1 MAACAAMILAAV
13 GISNPSYLPQQW
25 HTFLLTSLLL
35 IANSVLASMP
45 TRFLGKLN
53 QIGASLNFISV
64 VVFCITVPIADI
76 NTPKINTASR
86 VWGEF
91 RNGTEWPDGFAVLMS
106 FLTVIFTISG
116 FDVPFHLC
124 EECSNANVAAPRA
137 IFLTSTLGGLLGWF
151 IILVIGYTIT
161 DIAAVIDSDLGQPM
175 GSYLLQSLGQK
186 TGLWVFSLVIVCC
199 FFTGQGVMVACSR
212 VTYAYSRDSALP
224 GSRLW
229 SRINPWSRTPINA
242 GTSYI

>member
-1 MAACAAMILAAV
+1 MTACAAMILAAV
-13 GISNPSYLPQQW
+13 GISNPAYLPQRW

-53 QIGASLNFISV
+53 QIGASLNFISL
-64 VVFCITVPIADI
+64 VVFCITVPLADI
-76 NTPKINTASR
+76 NTPKINTTGR

-91 RNGTEWPDGFAVLMS
+91 TNSTEWPDGFAVLMS
-106 FLTVIFTISG
+106 FLMVIFTISG
-116 FDVPFHLC
+116 FDVPFHLS

-137 IFLTSTLGGLLGWF
+137 IVLTSTLGGLLGWF
-151 IILVIGYTIT
+151 IVLVIGYTIT
-161 DIAAVIDSDLGQPM
+161 DVAAIISSDLGQPM

-186 TGLWVFSLVIVCC
+186 AGLGVFSLVIICC

-212 VTYAYSRDSALP
+212 VTYAFSRDDALP

-229 SRINPWSRTPINA
+229 SKINPWSRTPIKA
-242 GTSYI
+242 GTL